1 MDGVSLWL
9 EWLEVGEW
17 KAVEMGEM
25 CDRGRLDTER
35 RRDEGWRGRCDSS
48 ESCGRGLEMFVDVE
62 PGAAGAAG
70 AAGDWGSKNG
80 GNTEREVLSPLNVI
94 LSRLSTRHSSS
105 SASSSISSGINI
117 CGIW

>member
-25 CDRGRLDTER
+25 CYRGRLETER

-48 ESCGRGLEMFVDVE
+48 ETCGRGLEVFVDVE
-62 PGAAGAAG
+62 PGAAG